1 MKKGQHMT
9 EEQKARCSAGQT
21 GRIASPETRA
31 KMSTAQIG
39 NKYGLG
45 RSYEASAET
54 RAKISTAKKGKPNGH
69 LGMHRSL
76 EARVRMSVTHIGR
89 VASDEARVNM
99 SIAAKNMAP
108 EARAKVFAIH
118 WKGGLV
124 VSRRKSKA
132 KRRTLGFIPLNP
144 PFAGCEGHHVDEE
157 QVIHLPK
164 ILHRS
169 IYHNHN
175 TGRGMA
181 QMNAIAY
188 NFLFKQEVEVAM
200 ATKETRS

>member
-1 MKKGQHMT
+1 MKLGSHMT
-9 EEQKARCSAGQT
+9 DEQRAKCSAGQT

-39 NKYGLG
+39 NKHGLG
-45 RSYEASAET
+45 RSYEASSET

-76 EARVRMSVTHIGR
+76 EARVKMSVTHIGH

-108 EARAKVFAIH
+108 DARARVFAIH

-132 KRRTLGFIPLNP
+132 KRRTLGFIPLNSW
-144 PFAGCEGHHVDEE
+144 FVGCEGHHINPWD
-157 QVIHLPK
+157 VIHLPRK
-164 ILHRS
+164 LHRS
-169 IYHNHN
+169 IWHNQY

-181 QMNAIAY
+181 EMNALAGQY
-188 NFLFKQEVEVAM
+188 FTEDW
-200 ATKETRS
+200 T